1 MKLVRT
7 HLKVLLREQ
16 GLSMRSC
23 ARLTGISQSTL
34 LAWCNEPLDRLDCR
48 VLARLCHELRVG
60 LPELVYLA

>member
-1 MKLVRT
+1 
-7 HLKVLLREQ
+7 
-16 GLSMRSC
+16 MRSC